1 MPIGARAERV
11 TTRGLE
17 WDLNG
22 GALAFGELVSS
33 SNRFADG
40 ARAVGG
46 ETSAPLLYTATLT
59 DWPPREADAV
69 ARAGTR

>member
-1 MPIGARAERV
+1 MSGRSLP

-17 WDLNG
+17 WDLDG

-40 ARAVGG
+40 ARAVEV

-69 ARAGTR
+69 ARAETR

>member
-1 MPIGARAERV
+1 M

-17 WDLNG
+17 WDLDEQP
-22 GALAFGELVSS
+22 LAFGELVSS

-40 ARAVGG
+40 AGAVEI

-59 DWPPREADAV
+59 DWPRDPQPLI
-69 ARAGTR
+69 